1 MNSYK
6 YYAVKHGRT
15 KGIYFTEED
24 AQKQIVNFPNGE
36 YEVFTDI
43 KKAERYALNIK
54 NSVQTTLTGLQLLLA
69 PQQSVSNSNS
79 NSNKTVST
87 GNTLNSNSNKTVSTG
102 NTLNIKL
109 QKTSESKLKPDSERV
124 VVYTDGSCF
133 NNGQKGAVA
142 GIGAYFP
149 DSQKYNISAPLAG
162 KQTNQCAEL
171 TAILQTLK
179 LFANTPELSNKKLLI
194 KTDSEYSINVIT
206 KWIPSWRSHNW
217 EKRNGHQISNVHLI
231 ANLDQEI
238 QNMRKRV
245 GNGSVKLEHVKAHS
259 NDFGN
264 DMADKL
270 AKQGGGIL
278 T

>member
-69 PQQSVSNSNS
+69 PQQFNSKSDSNLTFD
-79 NSNKTVST
+79 KTVF
-87 GNTLNSNSNKTVSTG
+87 TG

-109 QKTSESKLKPDSERV
+109 QKTSESKLKSDSERI

-133 NNGQKGAVA
+133 NNGQRGAVA

-149 DSQKYNISAPLAG
+149 ENEKYNISAPLAG

-179 LFANTPELSNKKLLI
+179 LFGKTPELSNKKLLI
-194 KTDSEYSINVIT
+194 RTDSEYSINVIT
-206 KWIPSWRSHNW
+206 KWMPAWRAKNW
-217 EKRNGHQISNVHLI
+217 EKRNGHQISNLHLI

-270 AKQGGGIL
+270 AKKGGGIL
-278 T
+278 I